1 MSKNNK
7 KKETKKKSYIVGP
20 FKEAMD
26 NVDTFGTNMY
36 YSYYY
41 HNAIENMIK
50 IEDEYQ
56 EALLESD
63 EAAQEKIKSLDFY
76 KEVLD
81 MVTDLKLKAEE
92 EDHQ

>member
-1 MSKNNK
+1 
-7 KKETKKKSYIVGP
+7 
-20 FKEAMD
+20 MD

-63 EAAQEKIKSLDFY
+63 EAAREKIKDLDFY

-81 MVTDLKLKAEE
+81 MVTDLRAKLEE

>member
-1 MSKNNK
+1 MSKNK
-7 KKETKKKSYIVGP
+7 KREAKKKSYIVGP

-26 NVDTFGTNMY
+26 NVDIFGANMY

-56 EALLESD
+56 EALLESE
-63 EAAQEKIKSLDFY
+63 EAAIEKIKSLDFY

>member
-1 MSKNNK
+1 MSKSK
-7 KKETKKKSYIVGP
+7 KKEAKKQSYIVGP

-50 IEDEYQ
+50 LEGEYQ

-63 EAAQEKIKSLDFY
+63 EAAKEKIKDLDFY

-81 MVTDLKLKAEE
+81 MVTDLRAKLEE

>member
-1 MSKNNK
+1 MSKDKEK
-7 KKETKKKSYIVGP
+7 KAKKKSYIVGP

-26 NVDTFGTNMY
+26 NVDIFGTNMY

-50 IEDEYQ
+50 IEGEYQ

-63 EAAQEKIKSLDFY
+63 EAAQEKIKNLEFY

-92 EDHQ
+92 GDHQ

>member
-1 MSKNNK
+1 MSKGK
-7 KKETKKKSYIVGP
+7 KKEAKRKSYIVGP

-63 EAAQEKIKSLDFY
+63 EAAKEKIKDLDFY

-81 MVTDLKLKAEE
+81 MVTDLRAKLEE

>member
-1 MSKNNK
+1 MSKDNK
-7 KKETKKKSYIVGP
+7 KKEQKKKSYIVGP

-26 NVDTFGTNMY
+26 NVDAFGTNMY

-50 IEDEYQ
+50 IQDEYQ
-56 EALLESD
+56 EALLESE
-63 EAAQEKIKSLDFY
+63 EAALEKIKSLDFY

-81 MVTDLKLKAEE
+81 MVTDLKLKTEE